1 MFLQIFL
8 LILGFTLLIVGA
20 NILVKGASNIA
31 KVLHVSEILIGLTI
45 VALGTSLPELIVS
58 IVSATSGKTDMVMA
72 NVIGSNFCNIL
83 LILGI
88 ITIIKPVKFE
98 KVTIQKNLPLLIAVI
113 FIIII
118 MSLGIIFGTKMVLT
132 KSDGIILFLLAIVFF
147 IIPIIQSLNE
157 NKENNIANV
166 SKSDSKIFI
175 IKDIIYFI
183 LGGLALKYGGD
194 FAVNSAIH
202 ISEALNI
209 SERVIGLTVV
219 AIGTSL
225 PELITSIVALARGN
239 ENIAEGNIIGS
250 CILNSCLILGIGSI
264 IANIP
269 ITAVQ
274 IEDLILLLLFTLL
287 ILFFAISNKENYLK
301 RSNGFILIIIYIVY
315 SIKLFI

>member
-118 MSLGIIFGTKMVLT
+118 
-132 KSDGIILFLLAIVFF
+132 
-147 IIPIIQSLNE
+147 
-157 NKENNIANV
+157 
-166 SKSDSKIFI
+166 
-175 IKDIIYFI
+175 
-183 LGGLALKYGGD
+183 
-194 FAVNSAIH
+194 
-202 ISEALNI
+202 NI
-209 SERVIGLTVV
+209 S
-219 AIGTSL
+219 
-225 PELITSIVALARGN
+225 
-239 ENIAEGNIIGS
+239 
-250 CILNSCLILGIGSI
+250 
-264 IANIP
+264 
-269 ITAVQ
+269 
-274 IEDLILLLLFTLL
+274 
-287 ILFFAISNKENYLK
+287 
-301 RSNGFILIIIYIVY
+301 
-315 SIKLFI
+315 